1 MKGMASFRPL
11 VVLVVLISAAAAI
24 TAARAGA
31 TTPATV
37 TYTLSTASN
46 EITSG
51 TRNQGFWCKDPFPS
65 SDTNDDYFTGNA
77 NGISCNDYFT
87 FSLGGY
93 ANPCTVES
101 AVLNIPAFEGS
112 DTGTKTLGL
121 FDVST
126 DPFTLAA
133 KHNNPST
140 TLYNDLGTGT
150 MYGSY
155 SVDTGVGGTFHLA
168 LNPTGLAALQQAKV
182 THQSYFSLGGSITD
196 QLAGDFLFS
205 LSTAGNVTLSLTID
219 RLCKAG

>member
-1 MKGMASFRPL
+1 L
-11 VVLVVLISAAAAI
+11 VLLVALISVAAAF

-51 TRNQGFWCKDPFPS
+51 TRNQGFWCTNFGS

-77 NGISCNDYFT
+77 NGFYCNDYFS
-87 FSLGGY
+87 FSLAGY

-101 AVLNIPAFEGS
+101 AVLNIPAFSGS

-126 DPFTLAA
+126 DPLTLAA
-133 KHNNPST
+133 KHNNPNST
-140 TLYNDLGTGT
+140 IYNDLGTGT
-150 MYGSY
+150 TYGSY
-155 SVDTGVGGTFHLA
+155 SVDTGFTGTFHLA

-205 LSTAGNVTLSLTID
+205 GSTAGNVTLTLTID
-219 RLCKAG
+219 RICRVS